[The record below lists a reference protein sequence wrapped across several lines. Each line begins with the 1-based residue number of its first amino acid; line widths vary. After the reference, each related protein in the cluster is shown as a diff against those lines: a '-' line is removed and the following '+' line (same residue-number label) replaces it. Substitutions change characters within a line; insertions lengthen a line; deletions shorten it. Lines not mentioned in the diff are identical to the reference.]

1 MAKRKCYVQTR
12 AFIPELAEIL
22 GKNPIDIEYEFDKA
36 QILGVICVFDVD
48 ITKQQEELIKT
59 SAAKHRN
66 TPVSVARK
74 GGVRNGS

>member
-12 AFIPELAEIL
+12 AFIPELSEIL

-36 QILGVICVFDVD
+36 QILGVICVFDID
-48 ITKQQEELIKT
+48 INKRQEDLIKT

-66 TPVSVARK
+66 TPVRTARA
-74 GGVRNGS
+74 GGARSG